1 MEATDLIK
9 KIAIIEDDPISQ
21 FIINKTIKSTIYTEN
36 ISVFSNGMAALDYF
50 NLNLTTAENLPDV
63 ILLDINMPVM
73 NGWQFINQFSKLS
86 TSIDKKIYIYLLT
99 SSQNPDDLLQ
109 SKNLELVTD
118 YLIKP
123 LDKEKLIKAFGRDR
137 GFSYI

>member
-9 KIAIIEDDPISQ
+9 NIAIIEDDPISQ

-73 NGWQFINQFSKLS
+73 NGWQFINQLSKLS